1 MPTTKRTPSMTWAWL
16 DDLLVVVARGS
27 FDGEK
32 ADAKDSEEVDRFIK
46 EASEHPFTT
55 VLSIS
60 QGAPKANSVQR
71 KELSNAFK
79 GKKIVSVF
87 DGSALTRGV
96 ITALGWLGMN
106 IISFPL
112 KEIDKAVVAAAP
124 EGKGAQ
130 VMAEVR
136 RLAALC
142 AFKFD

>member
-1 MPTTKRTPSMTWAWL
+1 MTWGWV
-16 DDLLVVVARGS
+16 DNLLIVVARGS
-27 FDGEK
+27 AEGEK
-32 ADAKDSEEVDRFIK
+32 ADAQDSEEVDRFIK
-46 EASEHPFTT
+46 EASQRPFAT

-106 IISFPL
+106 IISFSI
-112 KEIDKAVVAAAP
+112 KEMENAVVAAAP
-124 EGKGAQ
+124 EGKGVV

-136 RLAALC
+136 RLATMC
-142 AFKFD
+142 AFKFE